1 MNPQKT
7 SSKPFQ
13 YKVKLPTWNGPL
25 DLLLDLIRSSE
36 VNIFDIPIFEITQQ
50 YLDAIKVIQK
60 MDIDLASDFL
70 AMAATLIMIKSKMLL
85 PVEMQSDEDLLLED
99 PRKDLV
105 DKLIEYQKYKA
116 IAAELENSEFH
127 AERIIER
134 KDCQTTFDVNEGNIW
149 ESVTI
154 YELLKVFSGFVDV
167 VDKMEN
173 DESLE
178 EEEEFQVEDKLNFI
192 KNQFK
197 QEEKIE
203 FYSLFGNRF
212 IKNEVIVTFLAILE
226 LYKLDYLL
234 IRQHRVFG
242 DIYLFKKS

>member
-1 MNPQKT
+1 MLTQNT
-7 SSKPFQ
+7 SSKLSQ
-13 YKVKLPTWNGPL
+13 YEVKLPTWNGPL

-50 YLDAIKVIQK
+50 YLDAIKMMQK

-70 AMAATLIMIKSKMLL
+70 AMAVTLIMIKSKMLL
-85 PVEMQSDEDLLLED
+85 PVEMQSDEDFLLED

-116 IAAELENSEFH
+116 IAEELENSEFH

-134 KDCQTTFDVNEGNIW
+134 KDCQTTFDVTEGNAW
-149 ESVTI
+149 EDVTI
-154 YELLKVFSGFVDV
+154 YELLKVFSGFVEA

-173 DESLE
+173 YENLE
-178 EEEEFQVEDKLNFI
+178 EDFRVEDKLDFI
-192 KNQFK
+192 KDQFK

-203 FYSLFGNRF
+203 FYSLFGNDF

-226 LYKLDYLL
+226 LYKLNYLL

-242 DIYLFKKS
+242 DMYLFKKS